1 MRIAVVGAG
10 AMGSIFGAGFTEGGH
25 ETVLVDVAAPLVE
38 KLQRDGVRIRS
49 RDGSERTVAVSATSD
64 PASVGAVD
72 EVVAQVRPEIWK
84 KLVLN
89 AATLPTAALTGM
101 NAGALT
107 EHALMRALV
116 SETAREAVAAARAL
130 GDDIDAGERV
140 ANIHG
145 LLERAGPTRG
155 SMLQDFEA
163 GRRTEIDVINGAVV
177 KAADGHGVPVPLNR
191 AFVALVKGWEATRG
205 LGDEG

>member
-72 EVVAQVRPEIWK
+72 AVVFFTK
-84 KLVLN
+84 CYH
-89 AATLPTAALTGM
+89 T
-101 NAGALT
+101 
-107 EHALMRALV
+107 
-116 SETAREAVAAARAL
+116 AVAAEGAR
-130 GDDIDAGERV
+130 
-140 ANIHG
+140 
-145 LLERAGPTRG
+145 
-155 SMLQDFEA
+155 
-163 GRRTEIDVINGAVV
+163 
-177 KAADGHGVPVPLNR
+177 PL
-191 AFVALVKGWEATRG
+191 VGEATV
-205 LGDEG
+205 